1 MDAATMADRKQPGVK
16 GSQAQILSAR
26 TRKALEIRASRTRTT
41 TGDDFKIRPSHIPS
55 HNVPKKNTPT
65 ATPCSGCS
73 GNTGEGENTQQR
85 GSTPPIKN
93 AIHACTCDQGRTP
106 AGVPTPHPGTPNPP
120 TGTTGPQTINKQQT
134 RHRQKKGPAPRGY
147 G

>member
-55 HNVPKKNTPT
+55 HILPKKKTPT

-85 GSTPPIKN
+85 ASTPPTKKRN
-93 AIHACTCDQGRTP
+93 TRLHMRLGPNTSRGANTP
-106 AGVPTPHPGTPNPP
+106 PHGGSP
-120 TGTTGPQTINKQQT
+120 
-134 RHRQKKGPAPRGY
+134 
-147 G
+147 